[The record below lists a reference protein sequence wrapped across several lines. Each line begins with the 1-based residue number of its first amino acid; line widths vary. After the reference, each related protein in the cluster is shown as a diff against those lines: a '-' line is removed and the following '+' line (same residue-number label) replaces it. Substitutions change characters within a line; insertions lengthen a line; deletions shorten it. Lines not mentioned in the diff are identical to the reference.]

1 MTVIGLV
8 TDTLRLI
15 VAGFVVWLL
24 IAGTLIAAYLGLM
37 KALGV
42 L

>member
-1 MTVIGLV
+1 VTIAGMVTVTPRI
-8 TDTLRLI
+8 I
-15 VAGFVVWLL
+15 VAGFMVWLM
-24 IAGTLIAAYLGLM
+24 ISAALIAAYLGLM